1 VEEIVH
7 SFVDNPL
14 ERSGQMSG
22 QEQTSKSLKLKLLDT
37 WHKHVEAS
45 RAAHYATARY
55 YRMWNYLVGGPAIVL
70 SGIVSSAILFRLAD
84 LFTGAWATVLVGL
97 LSILVGALTTLQTFF
112 KFSGKSELHREAGA
126 DYGAILR
133 EIEVA
138 REKVEEGN
146 EAVDIEFHISLVDM
160 VKDIEGKMDDLGRRA
175 PTVPQRIFADH
186 LAALPENKS
195 LRDKKKEAERKK
207 KEAKRTAPVK

>member
-1 VEEIVH
+1 MKEDIGDEAVISGVIPGPYTLLLYLIEPGGLFAEMKREPNAVLEALFH
-7 SFVDNPL
+7 LSSF
-14 ERSGQMSG
+14 
-22 QEQTSKSLKLKLLDT
+22 
-37 WHKHVEAS
+37 
-45 RAAHYATARY
+45 
-55 YRMWNYLVGGPAIVL
+55 
-70 SGIVSSAILFRLAD
+70 LAQI
-84 LFTGAWATVLVGL
+84 GNAY
-97 LSILVGALTTLQTFF
+97 
-112 KFSGKSELHREAGA
+112 REAGA